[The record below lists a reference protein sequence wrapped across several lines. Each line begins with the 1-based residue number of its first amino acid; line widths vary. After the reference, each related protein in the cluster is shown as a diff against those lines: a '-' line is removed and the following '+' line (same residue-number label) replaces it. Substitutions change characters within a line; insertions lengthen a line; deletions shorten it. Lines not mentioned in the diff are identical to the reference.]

1 MKKSSILKNVA
12 LLFLIVVLILS
23 ASILTGCG
31 SGTSFY
37 IGDYLETDY
46 FKYYT
51 SVGAGRREYV
61 CIRGLTDKG
70 KELEYVVFPESIDG
84 IPVTKI
90 AIHTSDSKAKKA
102 YISTSIISLHV
113 PYWTT
118 VSKEPVKLIDQR
130 FTYSLENSINT
141 PWTYVSEYA
150 EKVLVE
156 KFNNFYLI
164 ANLCY
169 LYNYEDSPNGGQ
181 WFVDDLDEGERIGY
195 ILVSPECKN
204 CGELYA
210 AVCGAGRALGFVC
223 APSLL
228 QYTVRDCVDVKPD
241 LDTYKTNR
249 DIFYGALTSYGYT
262 VVPPDGAFYLFVKS
276 PEPDAYAFCERAK
289 KYELLLVPGDDF
301 GCKGYVRICY
311 CVSREQIENSL
322 SAFKALIEEYNK

>member
-1 MKKSSILKNVA
+1 MKKSSIVKNVA
-12 LLFLIVVLILS
+12 LLFLIVALILS

-31 SGTSFY
+31 PGVYHLMNANEYSQTD
-37 IGDYLETDY
+37 DYV
-46 FKYYT
+46 YYV
-51 SVGAGRREYV
+51 SSYDNYV
-61 CIRGLTDKG
+61 CITGLTDRG

-90 AIHTSDSKAKKA
+90 SMYTSDSKAKKA
-102 YISTSIISLHV
+102 YIPTGITLLHI
-113 PYWTT
+113 PNWTT

-195 ILVSPECKN
+195 IPPDPVREGYKFTGWFTDKECTKSFDLN
-204 CGELYA
+204 GYAYDPADGNISLYA
-210 AVCGAGRALGFVC
+210 GWIA
-223 APSLL
+223 
-228 QYTVRDCVDVKPD
+228 
-241 LDTYKTNR
+241 
-249 DIFYGALTSYGYT
+249 
-262 VVPPDGAFYLFVKS
+262 
-276 PEPDAYAFCERAK
+276 E
-289 KYELLLVPGDDF
+289 
-301 GCKGYVRICY
+301 
-311 CVSREQIENSL
+311 
-322 SAFKALIEEYNK
+322 

>member
-12 LLFLIVVLILS
+12 LLFLIVALILS

-102 YISTSIISLHV
+102 YISTNIISLHV

-156 KFNNFYLI
+156 KFNNIYLI

-195 ILVSPECKN
+195 IPPDPVREGYKFTGWFTDKECAKSFDLN
-204 CGELYA
+204 GYAYDPADGNISLYA
-210 AVCGAGRALGFVC
+210 GWII
-223 APSLL
+223 
-228 QYTVRDCVDVKPD
+228 D
-241 LDTYKTNR
+241 N
-249 DIFYGALTSYGYT
+249 
-262 VVPPDGAFYLFVKS
+262 
-276 PEPDAYAFCERAK
+276 
-289 KYELLLVPGDDF
+289 
-301 GCKGYVRICY
+301 
-311 CVSREQIENSL
+311 
-322 SAFKALIEEYNK
+322 LI

>member
-1 MKKSSILKNVA
+1 MKKSSIVKNLA

-23 ASILTGCG
+23 ALVLIGCG

-51 SVGAGRREYV
+51 SVGAGRRQYV
-61 CIRGLTDKG
+61 CIKGLTDKG

-90 AIHTSDSKAKKA
+90 AINTSDSKAKKA

-195 ILVSPECKN
+195 MPPDPVREGYKFTGWFTDKECPKSFDLDGYAYDPADGN
-204 CGELYA
+204 ISLYA
-210 AVCGAGRALGFVC
+210 GWTA
-223 APSLL
+223 
-228 QYTVRDCVDVKPD
+228 
-241 LDTYKTNR
+241 
-249 DIFYGALTSYGYT
+249 
-262 VVPPDGAFYLFVKS
+262 
-276 PEPDAYAFCERAK
+276 E
-289 KYELLLVPGDDF
+289 
-301 GCKGYVRICY
+301 
-311 CVSREQIENSL
+311 
-322 SAFKALIEEYNK
+322 

>member
-12 LLFLIVVLILS
+12 LLFLIVALILS

-90 AIHTSDSKAKKA
+90 SMYTSDSKAKKA
-102 YISTSIISLHV
+102 YISTSIISFHV
-113 PYWTT
+113 LNWTT

-130 FTYSLENSINT
+130 FTYSLENSMKT
-141 PWTYVSEYA
+141 PQTYVSEYA

-156 KFNNFYLI
+156 KFNNFYFI

-195 ILVSPECKN
+195 MPPDPVREGYKFTGWFTDKECAKSFDLN
-204 CGELYA
+204 GYAYDPADGNISLYA
-210 AVCGAGRALGFVC
+210 GWII
-223 APSLL
+223 
-228 QYTVRDCVDVKPD
+228 D
-241 LDTYKTNR
+241 N
-249 DIFYGALTSYGYT
+249 
-262 VVPPDGAFYLFVKS
+262 
-276 PEPDAYAFCERAK
+276 
-289 KYELLLVPGDDF
+289 
-301 GCKGYVRICY
+301 
-311 CVSREQIENSL
+311 
-322 SAFKALIEEYNK
+322 LI

>member
-12 LLFLIVVLILS
+12 LLFLIVALILS

-195 ILVSPECKN
+195 I
-204 CGELYA
+204 
-210 AVCGAGRALGFVC
+210 
-223 APSLL
+223 
-228 QYTVRDCVDVKPD
+228 
-241 LDTYKTNR
+241 
-249 DIFYGALTSYGYT
+249 
-262 VVPPDGAFYLFVKS
+262 PPDPVREGYKFTGWFTDK
-276 PEPDAYAFCERAK
+276 DAYALGMPER
-289 KYELLLVPGDDF
+289 LLL
-301 GCKGYVRICY
+301 
-311 CVSREQIENSL
+311 
-322 SAFKALIEEYNK
+322 

>member
-1 MKKSSILKNVA
+1 MKKSSIVKNVV
-12 LLFLIVVLILS
+12 LLFLIVALILS

-195 ILVSPECKN
+195 IPPDPVREGYKFTGWFTDKECAKSFDLN
-204 CGELYA
+204 GYAYDPADGNISLYA
-210 AVCGAGRALGFVC
+210 GW
-223 APSLL
+223 
-228 QYTVRDCVDVKPD
+228 
-241 LDTYKTNR
+241 
-249 DIFYGALTSYGYT
+249 IF
-262 VVPPDGAFYLFVKS
+262 D
-276 PEPDAYAFCERAK
+276 
-289 KYELLLVPGDDF
+289 
-301 GCKGYVRICY
+301 
-311 CVSREQIENSL
+311 N
-322 SAFKALIEEYNK
+322 LI